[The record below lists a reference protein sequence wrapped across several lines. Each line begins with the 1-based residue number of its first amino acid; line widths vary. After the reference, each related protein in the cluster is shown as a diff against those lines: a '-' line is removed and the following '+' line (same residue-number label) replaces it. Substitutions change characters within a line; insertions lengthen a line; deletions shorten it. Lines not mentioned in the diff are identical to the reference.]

1 MALDNLELD
10 WKSQAILAALAET
23 DQETTTSELSGL
35 TGIEDNR
42 KILYRI
48 REKLGPEG
56 FVEVVDTDQ
65 QVGGGQIPPTRARLT
80 DEGKQLA
87 QELDEER
94 GRVTDV
100 TERIEGVEA
109 DLSKVEHVQEELSE
123 LQARIKRLEGT
134 DDMEQSGEGMQGE
147 VEELNR
153 RVSFLWDAVLAIRK
167 YLETEHDVD
176 LKEYIE
182 EVDAD
187 DQTIEPA

>member
-48 REKLGPEG
+48 REKLGPAG
-56 FVEVVDTDQ
+56 LVEIVDTDQ

-100 TERIEGVEA
+100 TERIESIEA

-134 DDMEQSGEGMQGE
+134 DDMEQSEEGMQEE

>member
-56 FVEVVDTDQ
+56 LVEVVDTDQ